1 MLENIVYND
10 LIYNGYTVNVGAF
23 DTVEKN
29 REGKSVRKS
38 NEVDFYATKGLCSY
52 YIQVTADISNAETRA
67 REIRPYMILN
77 DQVQKILVVNR
88 PIGES
93 SSIIIHLNNK
103 SAIAFNDS
111 KTISAVQNNLDF
123 FTDNKD
129 YLEELRYRV
138 LTEDNIAVKNY
149 AVVFDEKCGIITEEE
164 IGLLRDRKKQIDI
177 LPEKI

>member
-1 MLENIVYND
+1 MLENIVYNE

-67 REIRPYMILN
+67 REMRPYMILN

-93 SSIIIHLNNK
+93 KDENGFTVIGI
-103 SAIAFNDS
+103 
-111 KTISAVQNNLDF
+111 TDF
-123 FTDNKD
+123 L
-129 YLEELRYRV
+129 LEF
-138 LTEDNIAVKNY
+138 IK
-149 AVVFDEKCGIITEEE
+149 
-164 IGLLRDRKKQIDI
+164 
-177 LPEKI
+177 